1 MSRYQETP
9 IIKPIA
15 VITPLDQKRR
25 YINVKYPSIELDS
38 QDIYVYT
45 VQGDRYDTMALTFY
59 KDPDLWWIINR
70 ANPNQDSAS
79 LYPAIGSQIRIPS
92 PLRLSSI
99 LSEYNV
105 LNQTI

>member
-1 MSRYQETP
+1 MPRYSQIP
-9 IIKPIA
+9 IVKPTQ
-15 VITPLDQKRR
+15 VNSVPDQKRR
-25 YINVKYPSIELDS
+25 YINVKYPSITLDS

-45 VQGDRYDTMALTFY
+45 TQGDRYDVLALTFY

-79 LYPAIGSQIRIPS
+79 LYPTVGSQIRIPS
-92 PLRLSSI
+92 PFRLSSI
-99 LSEYNV
+99 LSQYDA

>member
-1 MSRYQETP
+1 M
-9 IIKPIA
+9 
-15 VITPLDQKRR
+15 DQKRR
-25 YINVKYPSIELDS
+25 YINVKYPTITLDS

-79 LYPAIGSQIRIPS
+79 LYPAVGSQIRIPS
-92 PLRLSSI
+92 PFRLSSI
-99 LSEYNV
+99 LSEYNA